1 MFRSSTIYPTPLSVI
16 FALPGKAD
24 CFNVYILFDW
34 SLGIRCRKP
43 CVKNPFATDFRT
55 CTESS
60 IFGLEMFFLLHIPL
74 HARFQFPQSDLKV
87 YSNALFSIKFG
98 TLVYC
103 TNTLGPIFQFF
114 EILIFVEICRFF
126 HFYVIENCRRVFLLF
141 SIDVKSSSNASIPM
155 KLGTLVHY
163 TNISCA
169 LIPVLPNSIFL
180 PKYHWILTLNGLVYF
195 FKFEKKNPHFCVF
208 LLFLH
213 LCN

>member
-87 YSNALFSIKFG
+87 YSNASFSIKFG

-126 HFYVIENCRRVFLLF
+126 HFML
-141 SIDVKSSSNASIPM
+141 
-155 KLGTLVHY
+155 
-163 TNISCA
+163 
-169 LIPVLPNSIFL
+169 
-180 PKYHWILTLNGLVYF
+180 
-195 FKFEKKNPHFCVF
+195 
-208 LLFLH
+208 
-213 LCN
+213 